1 MSEIMKSGGRAEGGK
16 NSTSRHSSSANIS
29 ASLTENIEPSDV
41 GLVLGRRS
49 GSKPAG
55 GGSTLLIQK

>member
-1 MSEIMKSGGRAEGGK
+1 MVNGGGAESEK
-16 NSTSRHSSSANIS
+16 NFTSRHSSSANIA

-41 GLVLGRRS
+41 GLALGRRS
-49 GSKPAG
+49 GSKTAG

>member
-1 MSEIMKSGGRAEGGK
+1 
-16 NSTSRHSSSANIS
+16 
-29 ASLTENIEPSDV
+29 LTENIEPSDV
-41 GLVLGRRS
+41 GLALGRRS